1 MVRAPATALPA
12 FVPLA
17 VAGNAAIAAT
27 ILGRGAGLTIAVAVA
42 PAALLALAAL
52 VVTTRVALL
61 VPALALSIS
70 AEPLNRAYPLAG
82 GLQVVAAD
90 VVVALAI
97 GAWAVSRALG
107 APSDAR
113 RGRTA
118 SPTLGWPLALFAL
131 ATLTAVLRGHER
143 YGESLFGQPV
153 RLLLYASVALTISQ
167 ASARQVYRII
177 VGVFYVG
184 TVWMMLNAAYHIATG
199 TSQTGAVNLST
210 GGTRVLS
217 ISVSMYMAAAL
228 FLALLNLRDDE
239 SAARRG
245 LHLTIAC
252 LAAVGVILG
261 YGRAIFAGVAL
272 VLVLFLFHR
281 EIRRSAAAVLPLF
294 LPLIVLAAILG
305 LQAAPNVLPAF
316 IDRVTASPAQDT
328 NVEWRGKANAA
339 VFEQVRESP
348 LIGVGFGR
356 DATFTVHDRSS
367 SGLLISRREHTS
379 QDPHN
384 SFLYLLAGGG
394 IFALGSFLLLCGVSA
409 WDARRRLRA
418 SETFEERTIV
428 RWSVLTLFFV
438 FFLNALTEPVFGM
451 ASEALTVWT
460 LLVLPSVVPLR
471 RATVPTAAIAAAAPV
486 DRVTR
491 RERHRPHG
499 V

>member
-52 VVTTRVALL
+52 VVSTRVALL

-199 TSQTGAVNLST
+199 TSQTGAVALST

-281 EIRRSAAAVLPLF
+281 EIRRRVGAVLPLF

-328 NVEWRGKANAA
+328 NVEWREQANAA

-348 LIGVGFGR
+348 LIGVGFMWFFVQTPLY
-356 DATFTVHDRSS
+356 AT
-367 SGLLISRREHTS
+367 IW
-379 QDPHN
+379 
-384 SFLYLLAGGG
+384 A
-394 IFALGSFLLLCGVSA
+394 LLLGYIATYLPYGIRPLASAFVQIHSHLEESSQVCGARPLTTMRRIIVPLLVPGIVSA
-409 WDARRRLRA
+409 WILMA
-418 SETFEERTIV
+418 TMFV
-428 RWSVLTLFFV
+428 RELTL
-438 FFLNALTEPVFGM
+438 
-451 ASEALTVWT
+451 
-460 LLVLPSVVPLR
+460 SVVLSRPGTEVLAVQILR
-471 RATVPTAAIAAAAPV
+471 FADDGLWGRLSALGIIMIGISTSLVVIATPWL
-486 DRVTR
+486 RQWS
-491 RERHRPHG
+491 
-499 V
+499 